1 MKGEFMAKRKDT
13 TTASDQTTRGSATPA
28 ADTVEQ
34 RLVAFAEQ
42 LGRIIGTVQARA
54 DGWLD
59 RRALDEELTRIR
71 DGAADLLDHVGSGA
85 AASSVA
91 ATPGQRQ
98 KKDHTPGRS
107 AKTTAGR
114 RATAET
120 GRSGGTTAATGRS
133 GGKVDAPGK
142 SHRRPPAGGR
152 GIKHSDEM
160 IPKLKAAQ
168 AMRRRRHG

>member
-1 MKGEFMAKRKDT
+1 MAKRKDT

-85 AASSVA
+85 AASSSSERHPLSSV
-91 ATPGQRQ
+91 
-98 KKDHTPGRS
+98 KSGRAFLRLVVRNS
-107 AKTTAGR
+107 PTSTQANFRKQ
-114 RATAET
+114 
-120 GRSGGTTAATGRS
+120 SGEQASRCEFLRGNFH
-133 GGKVDAPGK
+133 VDT
-142 SHRRPPAGGR
+142 
-152 GIKHSDEM
+152 I
-160 IPKLKAAQ
+160 
-168 AMRRRRHG
+168 AMPM

>member
-13 TTASDQTTRGSATPA
+13 TTPSGPAIPGSTASA

-34 RLVAFAEQ
+34 RVVAFAEQ
-42 LGRIIGTVQARA
+42 LGRIVGTVQGKA

-59 RRALDEELTRIR
+59 SQMLNDQLTRIR
-71 DGAADLLDHVGSGA
+71 DGASDLLNHLGSKTT
-85 AASSVA
+85 SVA
-91 ATPGQRQ
+91 ASPAQ
-98 KKDHTPGRS
+98 KQTRSHTPGRS
-107 AKTTAGR
+107 ATAPTAR
-114 RATAET
+114 RMA
-120 GRSGGTTAATGRS
+120 AATGRS

-142 SHRRPPAGGR
+142 SHRTPPPSAR

-168 AMRRRRHG
+168 TMRRQRRG

>member
-1 MKGEFMAKRKDT
+1 MKGEFMAKRKD

-28 ADTVEQ
+28 ADTVVEQ

-91 ATPGQRQ
+91 ATGQRQ
-98 KKDHTPGRS
+98 KKEHTPGRS